1 AATRVSRSR
10 LSVLFSLWRGDLL
23 TSFSVFHDPTVLY
36 LILICSGVLFRRSQ
50 CLPPHSVI
58 LIAKMKIHALD
69 MDNGE

>member
-1 AATRVSRSR
+1 M
-10 LSVLFSLWRGDLL
+10 L